1 LADKEKS
8 YSIIIAA
15 GGTGGHIFPAL
26 AMANHFK
33 KNGHNV
39 VIAGTGNDLERKIF
53 MQNDI
58 EVEYFEAQKMKRK
71 GLYFFSDPKIYQTLF
86 RFLDKR
92 GKIFS
97 KDAKLIKFLVS
108 FQPDL
113 VLGMG
118 GYPSINICSAVHG
131 SLDTLVVIHEQ
142 NAKAGRANRYLA
154 LTAACGVIEGLP
166 GAIGSITKF
175 FTGDCQF
182 LGNPVRQEIIDKR
195 QCPRRFPDSTKS
207 PRILILGGSQ
217 GASSINFS
225 IPEMVSLLSKEIP
238 VEIRHQTG
246 NLDYSD
252 VKKKYQELNIS
263 ANVTEF
269 FDDIAEAY
277 HWADLVIARAG
288 ALTVSELS
296 ALGLPSILIPYPK
309 ATDNHQFYNA
319 KFLVDKNAA
328 EMILDKD
335 LEPVKLAQITKSF
348 FIEKNKLKKASMAA
362 YDKTFVEATEKI
374 SDYCIS
380 IIEKGSY
387 NDLPQIGDV

>member
-1 LADKEKS
+1 MAVKQKN

-15 GGTGGHIFPAL
+15 GGTGGHIFPAIS
-26 AMANHFK
+26 MANYFQA
-33 KNGHNV
+33 NGHKV
-39 VIAGTGNDLERKIF
+39 VVAGTGNELERKIF
-53 MQNDI
+53 SQSDI
-58 EVEYFEAQKMKRK
+58 AVEYFEAQKIKRN

-86 RFLDKR
+86 RLLDKR
-92 GKIFS
+92 GKIS
-97 KDAKLIKFLVS
+97 RYDAKLIKFLKD

-118 GYPSINICSAVHG
+118 GYPSINVCSAVDG
-131 SLDTLVVIHEQ
+131 SPDTVVVIHEQ

-154 LTAACGVIEGLP
+154 WTAADAVIEGLP
-166 GAIGSITKF
+166 GAIGGITKF

-195 QCPRRFPDSTKS
+195 QPTRGFPDSTKN
-207 PRILILGGSQ
+207 PRILVLGGSQ
-217 GASSINFS
+217 GARSINLS
-225 IPEMVSLLSKEIP
+225 IPEMVSLLIKEIS

-252 VKKKYQELNIS
+252 IKKRYQELNIS

-269 FDDIAEAY
+269 FDDIEEAY

-288 ALTVSELS
+288 ALTISELS
-296 ALGLPSILIPYPK
+296 ALGLPSILIPYPQ

-335 LEPVKLAQITKSF
+335 LESERLAQITKSF
-348 FIEKNKLKKASMAA
+348 FLEKDKLKKASMAA
-362 YDKTFVEATEKI
+362 YDETFVEATEKI

-380 IIEKGSY
+380 IIEKGPYKDISMKY
-387 NDLPQIGDV
+387 GV

>member
-1 LADKEKS
+1 MVKQKS

-33 KNGHNV
+33 ENGHKV

-53 MQNDI
+53 SQSGI
-58 EVEYFEAQKMKRK
+58 EVEYFKAQKTKRN
-71 GLYFFSDPKIYQTLF
+71 GLMTFLEPKIYQTLF
-86 RFLDKR
+86 KPD
-92 GKIFS
+92 S
-97 KDAKLIKFLVS
+97 KLIKFLKG
-108 FQPDL
+108 FEPDL

-118 GYPSINICSAVHG
+118 GYPSISTCTAVDG
-131 SLDTLVVIHEQ
+131 SDRTVVVIHEQ
-142 NAKAGRANRYLA
+142 NAKAGLANRYLA
-154 LTAACGVIEGLP
+154 WTAAYAVIEGLP
-166 GAIGSITKF
+166 GAISGITKF
-175 FTGDCQF
+175 FTSDCQF

-195 QCPRRFPDSTKS
+195 QPPRGFPDSTKT

-217 GASSINFS
+217 GARSINFS

-238 VEIRHQTG
+238 LEIRHQTG

-252 VKKKYQELNIS
+252 IKKKYQELNIS
-263 ANVTEF
+263 ANVTKF

-288 ALTVSELS
+288 ALTISELS
-296 ALGLPSILIPYPK
+296 ALGLPSILIPYPQ

-335 LEPVKLAQITKSF
+335 LEPEKLAQIAKSF
-348 FIEKNKLKKASMAA
+348 FIEKDKLKKASMAA
-362 YDKTFVEATEKI
+362 YDGTFVEATEKI

-380 IIEKGSY
+380 IIEEGSY
-387 NDLPQIGDV
+387 PFKDLPMIDGA

>member
-1 LADKEKS
+1 MVVKKKS

-33 KNGHNV
+33 EKGHKV
-39 VIAGTGNDLERKIF
+39 VIAGTGNELERKIF
-53 MQNDI
+53 SHSDI
-58 EVEYFEAQKMKRK
+58 EVEYFEARKIKRK
-71 GLYFFSDPKIYQTLF
+71 GFMTVFDPNIYQTIS
-86 RFLDKR
+86 RP
-92 GKIFS
+92 
-97 KDAKLIKFLVS
+97 DAKLIKFLKG
-108 FQPDL
+108 FDPDL

-118 GYPSINICSAVHG
+118 GYPSISTCSAVNG
-131 SLDTLVVIHEQ
+131 SDRTVVVIHEQ

-154 LTAACGVIEGLP
+154 WTAAYAVIEGLP
-166 GAIGSITKF
+166 GAVGGITKF
-175 FTGDCQF
+175 FTGDCQY

-195 QCPRRFPDSTKS
+195 QPSRAFPDSAKN
-207 PRILILGGSQ
+207 PRILVLGGSQ
-217 GASSINFS
+217 GARSINFL

-252 VKKKYQELNIS
+252 TKKKYQELNIS
-263 ANVTEF
+263 ANVTKF

-288 ALTVSELS
+288 ALTISELS
-296 ALGLPSILIPYPK
+296 ALGLPSILIPYPQ

-328 EMILDKD
+328 EMILDKN
-335 LEPVKLAQITKSF
+335 LEPEKLAQIAKSF
-348 FIEKNKLKKASMAA
+348 FIEKDKLKKASMAA
-362 YDKTFVEATEKI
+362 YDGTFVEATEKI

-380 IIEKGSY
+380 IIEEGSY
-387 NDLPQIGDV
+387 PFKDLPMIDGA